1 MKWTYGIKNKLFA
14 AVLLFLV
21 MALVLL
27 NNFNQRANS
36 TKISK
41 AINSIYDDRL
51 IAESY
56 LFQYQQNAQ
65 HIDEIIDNLS
75 YSSRQKEELI
85 IPLLADN
92 KEVDKA
98 YLKTKLTQ
106 KEALLFKKLQI
117 QNAVIET
124 QVQQKSFVTAGYLV
138 RNSMLTLKSLS
149 ELQVTEAKNEMMSI
163 KKLTNSA
170 HASNQFEI
178 AVLIIIGIII
188 QALVFAS
195 KTLTTAFKS
204 EETFLN

>member
-1 MKWTYGIKNKLFA
+1 MYYYYF
-14 AVLLFLV
+14 
-21 MALVLL
+21 
-27 NNFNQRANS
+27 
-36 TKISK
+36 
-41 AINSIYDDRL
+41 
-51 IAESY
+51 
-56 LFQYQQNAQ
+56 
-65 HIDEIIDNLS
+65 
-75 YSSRQKEELI
+75 
-85 IPLLADN
+85 
-92 KEVDKA
+92 
-98 YLKTKLTQ
+98 KTKLTQ
-106 KEALLFKKLQI
+106 KLALLFKKLQI